1 MSSFDGVKPCAAG
14 AKMHRALSSY
24 DKTEQSVI
32 LKTGETWHLI
42 MKELSNVFVLYVCY
56 MFSIIPWVW
65 YSTTD
70 TVRCSSFG

>member
-32 LKTGETWHLI
+32 LMTGETWHMI
-42 MKELSNVFVLYVCY
+42 IKELSNVFVSYV
-56 MFSIIPWVW
+56 
-65 YSTTD
+65 
-70 TVRCSSFG
+70 